1 MRKLFVLIAVSV
13 AFLLTGVGLVVT
25 SLTTPAH
32 STKVGGPNFVCVA
45 AWNFGICIGPPTKQ
59 G

>member
-1 MRKLFVLIAVSV
+1 VRKLVVLIFVAV
-13 AFLLTGVGLVVT
+13 AFLLTGVGLVAT
-25 SLTTPAH
+25 SLTSPAH
-32 STKVGGPNFVCVA
+32 STKVGSPNFVCIA